1 MILLLSC
8 SDLPLCVQHNKNK
21 ELQLHFLKERA
32 NQFDVMLAN
41 ARNFGLAA
49 RFPSKFLIENGG

>member
-21 ELQLHFLKERA
+21 ELQLHFLKGRA

-49 RFPSKFLIENGG
+49 RFPSKFFN